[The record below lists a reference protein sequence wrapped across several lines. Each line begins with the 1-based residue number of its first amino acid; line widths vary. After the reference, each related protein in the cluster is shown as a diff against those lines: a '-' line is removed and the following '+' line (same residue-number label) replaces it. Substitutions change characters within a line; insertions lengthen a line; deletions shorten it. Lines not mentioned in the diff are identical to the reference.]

1 VLSAQELDATL
12 IAESLA
18 APIPLPDLG
27 STAIDVSRAKDAAVI
42 VPLRLDPEPHV
53 VLVLRGAQLAD
64 HAGEVGFPGGK
75 PEPIDRDLE
84 ATALR
89 ELGEEI
95 AVASADVRILGKL
108 RPMPVITGRYLIH
121 PFVGL
126 LARGAAP
133 RVASPEI
140 ARILELPL
148 FPLLTGERPITA
160 VRGQWG
166 DGIVFAPH
174 FAVDGATLYGA
185 SAYIFYELL
194 ARLAV
199 KLGLTLP
206 PPELTDRLPW
216 GDRYRA
222 S

>member
-1 VLSAQELDATL
+1 VNLDAAL
-12 IAESLA
+12 IIESLA
-18 APIPLPDLG
+18 APLPLPALG
-27 STAIDVSRAKDAAVI
+27 SSSIIDVSRAKDAAVV

-75 PEPIDRDLE
+75 PEPSDRDLE

-89 ELGEEI
+89 ELAEEV
-95 AVASADVRILGKL
+95 AVAPADVQILGKL
-108 RPMPVITGRYLIH
+108 RPIPVITGRYLIH

-126 LARGAAP
+126 LAREAAP
-133 RVASPEI
+133 RVASAEI
-140 ARILELPL
+140 ARVLELPL
-148 FPLLTGERPITA
+148 LPLIEGERPIAA

-166 DGIVFAPH
+166 DRIVFAPH
-174 FAVDGATLYGA
+174 FEVDGAILYGA

-194 ARLAV
+194 ARLAA
-199 KLGLTLP
+199 KLGRTLP
-206 PPELTDRLPW
+206 PPEITDRLPW
-216 GDRYRA
+216 GDRYRP